1 MSPEQARGEIDHL
14 GPATDIYS
22 LGATLYYVVTGKSPF
37 MEEDI
42 PAVLRKVER
51 GEFLSPRKQVP
62 AWTGRS
68 TRSAAKRLRCALKI
82 GTPRREHWPTISK
95 FGSQTNQFQLTTMTL
110 MTDFGAY
117 RWLRRRKKLAATASA
132 LLIFAFFGLVMHDW
146 SISQEKARTSDQLAM
161 TRKSLR
167 TPT

>member
-51 GEFLSPRKQVP
+51 GEFLSPRQVS
-62 AWTGRS
+62 AGVDRCS
-68 TRSAAKRLRCALKI
+68 TRSAAKRW
-82 GTPRREHWPTISK
+82 H
-95 FGSQTNQFQLTTMTL
+95 
-110 MTDFGAY
+110 
-117 RWLRRRKKLAATASA
+117 
-132 LLIFAFFGLVMHDW
+132 
-146 SISQEKARTSDQLAM
+146 
-161 TRKSLR
+161 
-167 TPT
+167 

>member
-1 MSPEQARGEIDHL
+1 MSPEQARGENDHL

-62 AWTGRS
+62 VWTGRS
-68 TRSAAKRLRCALKI
+68 TRSAVKRW
-82 GTPRREHWPTISK
+82 H
-95 FGSQTNQFQLTTMTL
+95 
-110 MTDFGAY
+110 
-117 RWLRRRKKLAATASA
+117 
-132 LLIFAFFGLVMHDW
+132 
-146 SISQEKARTSDQLAM
+146 
-161 TRKSLR
+161 
-167 TPT
+167 